1 MSQTQTIHQSLST
14 EVPLSVLRPEA
25 VSSSQNTPSRPLSD
39 PSSSPLESTSNFA
52 LILKITSSILAFFT
66 AGLNDGSLGSLIPYI
81 LDTYSLSTS
90 SIAFL
95 YLSCFLG
102 WVIAAITI
110 PFLQTHLRLGIGG
123 ILLLGASLQL
133 LTQFIRIWGSPW
145 PLFVVSFGLAALGQA
160 YQDAQANTYI
170 AQVGDKAHRWLGV
183 VHAAYSVG
191 CLLGPLAVTGIA
203 TVKPVHW
210 MESYGALA
218 GVAGLNVC
226 VVAWAFARDIVTK
239 TRHDQD
245 SEEQGEESEQ
255 SDHARR
261 GNAMWRD
268 IGEVLREKSVWIIS
282 FFFFFHLGSVITIGG
297 WLVTY
302 LLTLAPNSGIQA
314 SSIGYLPTLFY
325 AGNALGRL
333 FLIEPTHRF
342 GEKPMILLYSLLCI
356 ILQIISWRL
365 SSLIGSVV
373 IVCLLGFLLGP
384 FFPAAITHTKLL
396 LPSRIITPASS
407 IIFVI
412 AQAGG
417 NIFPA
422 MTGILAA
429 NLDGGD
435 GAGARVLQP
444 VVLGLLGCMMGAW
457 WFVPGVDLAIDG
469 NQPES
474 GIRILAGKGWSN
486 ADAVL
491 PDDWKVALPFTKTS
505 YSKIL
510 SASSF
515 NIPSNFLQIHRS
527 GITRSFKTTST
538 SSQTELLT
546 TLTFKLGSA
555 INNWNLLT
563 LSKSSSTRI
572 TTGLFIAHEDI
583 DIVPLPFNVDSYL
596 GVSQPWCIA
605 RLFIRHKLKQLDDR
619 INNTEVD
626 INAIESV
633 TGQHNRWVD
642 TDKIQNSNNQGD
654 ENYVSSIDPLHIDF
668 IGTTTDLSKAEY
680 SVAGL
685 SVCIK
690 GALFATK
697 VLDGLD
703 QEGKQTIGELRD
715 HCEHMLLKMEY
726 LQMRRDAL
734 LSVIQQFQAEA
745 SARRA
750 IFLTEASTDLAK
762 ASRKDSEVMKII
774 AIDTKRDSKAMK
786 TIAIL

>member
-14 EVPLSVLRPEA
+14 EVPLSVLRPEG
-25 VSSSQNTPSRPLSD
+25 VSSSQNIPSRPLSD

-110 PFLQTHLRLGIGG
+110 PFLQTNLRLGIGG

-203 TVKPVHW
+203 TAKPVHW

-226 VVAWAFARDIVTK
+226 VVAWAFARDVVTK

-245 SEEQGEESEQ
+245 SEEQGEGSDQ

-396 LPSRIITPASS
+396 LPSRIITPALS

-444 VVLGLLGCMMGAW
+444 VVLGLLGGMMGAW
-457 WFVPGVDLAIDG
+457 WFVPGVV
-469 NQPES
+469 
-474 GIRILAGKGWSN
+474 R
-486 ADAVL
+486 
-491 PDDWKVALPFTKTS
+491 
-505 YSKIL
+505 
-510 SASSF
+510 
-515 NIPSNFLQIHRS
+515 RS
-527 GITRSFKTTST
+527 
-538 SSQTELLT
+538 E
-546 TLTFKLGSA
+546 
-555 INNWNLLT
+555 
-563 LSKSSSTRI
+563 
-572 TTGLFIAHEDI
+572 
-583 DIVPLPFNVDSYL
+583 
-596 GVSQPWCIA
+596 
-605 RLFIRHKLKQLDDR
+605 
-619 INNTEVD
+619 
-626 INAIESV
+626 
-633 TGQHNRWVD
+633 
-642 TDKIQNSNNQGD
+642 
-654 ENYVSSIDPLHIDF
+654 
-668 IGTTTDLSKAEY
+668 
-680 SVAGL
+680 
-685 SVCIK
+685 
-690 GALFATK
+690 
-697 VLDGLD
+697 
-703 QEGKQTIGELRD
+703 
-715 HCEHMLLKMEY
+715 
-726 LQMRRDAL
+726 
-734 LSVIQQFQAEA
+734 
-745 SARRA
+745 
-750 IFLTEASTDLAK
+750 
-762 ASRKDSEVMKII
+762 
-774 AIDTKRDSKAMK
+774 
-786 TIAIL
+786 

>member
-14 EVPLSVLRPEA
+14 EIPLSVLRPEA

-39 PSSSPLESTSNFA
+39 PLSAPLESTTNFP
-52 LILKITSSILAFFT
+52 LILRIASSILAFFT

-102 WVIAAITI
+102 WVFAAISI
-110 PFLQTHLRLGIGG
+110 PFIQTHLRLGIGG

-170 AQVGDKAHRWLGV
+170 AQLGDKAHRWLGV
-183 VHAAYSVG
+183 IHAAYSVG

-203 TVKPVHW
+203 TAKPVHW

-226 VVAWAFARDIVTK
+226 VVAWAFARDIVIK

-245 SEEQGEESEQ
+245 SEEQDEEGEQ

-268 IGEVLREKSVWIIS
+268 IWEVLRDKSVWIIS
-282 FFFFFHLGSVITIGG
+282 FFFFFHLGTVITIGG

-342 GEKPMILLYSLLCI
+342 GEKPMILLYSFLCI

-365 SSLIGSVV
+365 SSLIGSIV

-396 LPSRIITPASS
+396 LPSRIITPALS

-422 MTGILAA
+422 VTGILAA

-435 GAGARVLQP
+435 GGGARVLQP
-444 VVLGLLGCMMGAW
+444 VVLGLLGGMMGAW
-457 WFVPGVDLAIDG
+457 WFVPGVV
-469 NQPES
+469 
-474 GIRILAGKGWSN
+474 R
-486 ADAVL
+486 
-491 PDDWKVALPFTKTS
+491 
-505 YSKIL
+505 
-510 SASSF
+510 
-515 NIPSNFLQIHRS
+515 RS
-527 GITRSFKTTST
+527 
-538 SSQTELLT
+538 E
-546 TLTFKLGSA
+546 
-555 INNWNLLT
+555 
-563 LSKSSSTRI
+563 
-572 TTGLFIAHEDI
+572 
-583 DIVPLPFNVDSYL
+583 
-596 GVSQPWCIA
+596 
-605 RLFIRHKLKQLDDR
+605 
-619 INNTEVD
+619 
-626 INAIESV
+626 
-633 TGQHNRWVD
+633 
-642 TDKIQNSNNQGD
+642 
-654 ENYVSSIDPLHIDF
+654 
-668 IGTTTDLSKAEY
+668 
-680 SVAGL
+680 
-685 SVCIK
+685 
-690 GALFATK
+690 
-697 VLDGLD
+697 
-703 QEGKQTIGELRD
+703 
-715 HCEHMLLKMEY
+715 
-726 LQMRRDAL
+726 
-734 LSVIQQFQAEA
+734 
-745 SARRA
+745 
-750 IFLTEASTDLAK
+750 
-762 ASRKDSEVMKII
+762 
-774 AIDTKRDSKAMK
+774 
-786 TIAIL
+786 

>member
-1 MSQTQTIHQSLST
+1 MSQAQTIHQSLST
-14 EVPLSVLRPEA
+14 EVHLSVLRPEA
-25 VSSSQNTPSRPLSD
+25 VSSSQNIPSCTLSD

-52 LILKITSSILAFFT
+52 LILRITSSILAFFT

-90 SIAFL
+90 SIALL
-95 YLSCFLG
+95 YLSCFFG
-102 WVIAAITI
+102 WVFAAISI

-160 YQDAQANTYI
+160 YQDAQANAYI

-183 VHAAYSVG
+183 IHAAYSVG

-203 TVKPVHW
+203 TAKPVHW

-226 VVAWAFARDIVTK
+226 VVAWAFARDILIK

-245 SEEQGEESEQ
+245 SEEPGEQ

-268 IGEVLREKSVWIIS
+268 IGEVLRDKSVWIIS

-314 SSIGYLPTLFY
+314 PSIGYLPTLFY

-342 GEKPMILLYSLLCI
+342 GEKPMILLYSFLCI

-365 SSLIGSVV
+365 SSLIGSIV

-396 LPSRIITPASS
+396 LPSRIITPALS

-422 MTGILAA
+422 VTGILAA

-435 GAGARVLQP
+435 GRGARVLQP
-444 VVLGLLGCMMGAW
+444 VVLGLLGGMMGAW
-457 WFVPGVDLAIDG
+457 WFVPG
-469 NQPES
+469 
-474 GIRILAGKGWSN
+474 
-486 ADAVL
+486 
-491 PDDWKVALPFTKTS
+491 
-505 YSKIL
+505 
-510 SASSF
+510 
-515 NIPSNFLQIHRS
+515 
-527 GITRSFKTTST
+527 
-538 SSQTELLT
+538 
-546 TLTFKLGSA
+546 
-555 INNWNLLT
+555 
-563 LSKSSSTRI
+563 
-572 TTGLFIAHEDI
+572 FIADDLWHFLASN
-583 DIVPLPFNVDSYL
+583 VPN
-596 GVSQPWCIA
+596 
-605 RLFIRHKLKQLDDR
+605 
-619 INNTEVD
+619 
-626 INAIESV
+626 
-633 TGQHNRWVD
+633 
-642 TDKIQNSNNQGD
+642 
-654 ENYVSSIDPLHIDF
+654 
-668 IGTTTDLSKAEY
+668 
-680 SVAGL
+680 
-685 SVCIK
+685 
-690 GALFATK
+690 
-697 VLDGLD
+697 
-703 QEGKQTIGELRD
+703 
-715 HCEHMLLKMEY
+715 
-726 LQMRRDAL
+726 
-734 LSVIQQFQAEA
+734 
-745 SARRA
+745 
-750 IFLTEASTDLAK
+750 
-762 ASRKDSEVMKII
+762 
-774 AIDTKRDSKAMK
+774 
-786 TIAIL
+786 